1 MADAYGYIY
10 LVWGRYSM
18 GRYRQI
24 EEIVKLMNTPE
35 AIRNTSIIAHVDH
48 GKTTLSD
55 SLLAAAGI
63 ISEQTAGQRL
73 FLDSWEL
80 EQKRQM
86 TVFASNISLAHTYE
100 GKDYLINL
108 IDTPGH
114 IDFSGAVTRSL
125 RAVDGA
131 LVVVDAVE
139 GPMTQTETVLMQA
152 LRERVQPILFINKVD
167 RLIKELKL
175 TSEEIQR
182 KFAKIIVRINS
193 LIEKYAPPEHKKDWQ
208 VTVEDG
214 RVAFGSALHKW
225 GLNLPHMKTKN
236 VSFKDIV
243 DAYTGEPD
251 EIGRKVDALS
261 KKAPLYE
268 PILDMFCEHLPNPFQ
283 AQPYRQSQIWPG
295 DSSSSIG
302 KGMGKVDPGGPLL
315 MCITTIEVDPHSGV
329 VAIGRVFSGTVEKG
343 KTVQLVASHQKGAIQ
358 QVYMSMATDRVI
370 VEKIPA
376 GNIAALS
383 GLPSIH
389 VGETVAEG
397 GVETQPFEGLKYVS
411 DPVVTVAVEPEDVKD
426 LPLFDKVMH
435 KLTLEDPNLHFKINK
450 ESGEFLLSGMGE
462 LHLEVTAYRMQE
474 AALKVKISKPIV
486 IYRETIT
493 QDYQGPPIMGK
504 SPNKHNRLWVTLETL
519 PDEIIEA
526 IKAGK
531 ISEMQTRDER
541 QKILAK
547 QFGWKTDDARHV
559 IAIEGT
565 NILVNKIKGRQYVEE
580 VLDHVK
586 SGFREAVYTSVL
598 AKEPAYGL
606 KVNLEDIMIH
616 DDPVHRG
623 PAQILPMTWR
633 PIWCSF
639 LLSNPKLL
647 EPIISFEC
655 KVPNQFV
662 SSVIAIVQKRRGK
675 ILDMVTEE
683 DMVIVK
689 AEMPVAESF
698 GLADELRSSTQGR
711 AFWATQFSRW
721 APVPESMQADIIR
734 QIRERRG
741 LSATPP
747 RAEEFYEEA

>member
-1 MADAYGYIY
+1 
-10 LVWGRYSM
+10 M
-18 GRYRQI
+18 GRYKQI
-24 EEIVKLMNTPE
+24 EEIVRLMNNTE
-35 AIRNTSIIAHVDH
+35 IIRNTSIIAHVDH

-63 ISEQTAGQRL
+63 ISEQTAGQKL

-86 TVFASNISLAHTYE
+86 TVFASNISMVHTYK
-100 GKDYLINL
+100 GKEYLINL

-152 LRERVQPILFINKVD
+152 LRERVKPLLFINKVD
-167 RLIKELKL
+167 RLIKEIKL
-175 TSEEIQR
+175 TPEEIQR
-182 KFAKIIVRINS
+182 KFAKIIVRVNS

-208 VTVEDG
+208 VKVEDG

-225 GLNLPHMKTKN
+225 GLNLPHMKVKGVT
-236 VSFKDIV
+236 FKEII
-243 DAYTGEPD
+243 DAYTGEP
-251 EIGRKVDALS
+251 EEVGRKVEALS

-268 PILDMFCEHLPNPFQ
+268 PILDMFCEHLPSPLE

-295 DSSSSIG
+295 DPNSIVG
-302 KGMGKVDPGGPLL
+302 KAMAKVDPNGPLL

-329 VAIGRVFSGTVEKG
+329 VAIGRVFSGTVERG
-343 KTVQLVASHQKGAIQ
+343 KTISLVTSRQKGTIQ
-358 QVYMSMATDRVI
+358 QVYMSMAADRVI
-370 VEKIPA
+370 VDKIPA

-383 GLPSIH
+383 GLPSVH
-389 VGETVAEG
+389 VGETIAEE

-411 DPVVTVAVEPEDVKD
+411 DPVVTVAVEPEDIKD
-426 LPLFDKVMH
+426 LPLFDKVIH
-435 KLTLEDPNLHFKINK
+435 KLTLEDPNLHFVINK
-450 ESGEFLLSGMGE
+450 ESGEYLLSGMGE

-474 AALKVKISKPIV
+474 AGLKVKISKPLV
-486 IYRETIT
+486 IYRETISR
-493 QDYQGPPIMGK
+493 DYRGPPIMGK
-504 SPNKHNRLWVTLETL
+504 SPNKHNRLWVTLEKL
-519 PDEIIEA
+519 SDEVIEA
-526 IKAGK
+526 IKMGR

-541 QKILAK
+541 QKILTK
-547 QFGWKTDDARHV
+547 EFGWTTEDARNV

-565 NILVNKIKGRQYVEE
+565 NVLVNRIKGRQYVEE
-580 VLDHVK
+580 IIDHVK
-586 SGFREAVYTSVL
+586 SGFREAVHTSVL
-598 AKEPAYGL
+598 TKEPAYGL
-606 KVNLEDIMIH
+606 KVNLEDILVH
-616 DDPVHRG
+616 EDPVHRG

-633 PIWCSF
+633 PIWCCF
-639 LLSNPKLL
+639 LLSDPKLL

-655 KVPNQFV
+655 KVPNEFV

-675 ILDMVTEE
+675 ILDMINEE
-683 DMVIVK
+683 DMIIVK

-721 APVPESMQADIIR
+721 APVPESMQADVIR

-741 LSATPP
+741 LSPTPP
-747 RAEEFYEEA
+747 KAEEFYEEE

>member
-1 MADAYGYIY
+1 MA
-10 LVWGRYSM
+10 
-18 GRYRQI
+18 RYRQV
-24 EEIVKLMNTPE
+24 EEIVKLLDNPE
-35 AIRNTSIIAHVDH
+35 IIRNTSIIAHVDH

-63 ISEQTAGQRL
+63 ISEQTAGQKL

-86 TVFASNISLAHTYE
+86 TVFASNISLVHNYN

-152 LRERVQPILFINKVD
+152 LRERVRPILFINKVD
-167 RLIKELKL
+167 RLIKEIKL
-175 TSEEIQR
+175 TPEEIQR
-182 KFAKIIVRINS
+182 KFAKIIVRVNT
-193 LIEKYAPPEHKKDWQ
+193 LIEKYAPSEHKKDWQ
-208 VTVEDG
+208 VKVEDG

-225 GLNLPHMKTKN
+225 GLNLPHMKAKGVTFN
-236 VSFKDIV
+236 DIV
-243 DAYTGEPD
+243 DAYTGEP
-251 EIGRKVDALS
+251 EEVGQKVDDLS

-268 PILDMFCEHLPNPFQ
+268 PILDMFCEHLPNPWD

-295 DSSSSIG
+295 ESDSSVG
-302 KGMGKVDPGGPLL
+302 RGMAKVDPNGPLL

-329 VAIGRVFSGTVEKG
+329 VAIGRIFSGSVEKG
-343 KTVQLVASHQKGAIQ
+343 KTVQLVTSHQKGTIQ

-370 VEKIPA
+370 VDKIPA

-383 GLPSIH
+383 GLPSLH
-389 VGETVAEG
+389 VGETLAED
-397 GVETQPFEGLKYVS
+397 GVETQSFEGLKYVS
-411 DPVVTVAVEPEDVKD
+411 DPVVTVAVEPEDIKD
-426 LPLFDKVMH
+426 LPLFDKVIR
-435 KLTLEDPNLHFKINK
+435 KLTTEDPNLHFTMNK

-462 LHLEVTAYRMQE
+462 LHLEITAYRMQE
-474 AALKVKISKPIV
+474 AGLKVRISEPIV
-486 IYRETIT
+486 IYRETISH
-493 QDYQGPPIMGK
+493 DYKGPAVMGK
-504 SPNKHNRLWVTLETL
+504 SPNKHSKLWVTLEKL
-519 PDEIIEA
+519 PDDVIETV
-526 IKAGK
+526 KMGK

-541 QKILAK
+541 QKTLKKI
-547 QFGWKTDDARHV
+547 GWATDDARNV
-559 IAIEGT
+559 IAIEET
-565 NILVNKIKGRQYVEE
+565 NILVNRIKGRQYVEE

-606 KVNLEDIMIH
+606 KVNLEDITVH
-616 DDPVHRG
+616 EDPVHRG

-633 PIWCSF
+633 PIWCCF
-639 LLSNPKLL
+639 LLSDPKLL
-647 EPIISFEC
+647 EPILSFEC
-655 KVPNQFV
+655 KVPNDFV
-662 SSVIAIVQKRRGK
+662 SPVIAIVQKRRGK
-675 ILDMVTEE
+675 ILDMTNEE
-683 DMVIVK
+683 DMVVVK
-689 AEMPVAESF
+689 AEMPVSESF
-698 GLADELRSSTQGR
+698 GIADELRSSTQGR

-721 APVPESMQADIIR
+721 APVPEQMQADTIS

-741 LSATPP
+741 LSPTPP
-747 RAEEFYEEA
+747 KAEDFYEAE

>member
-1 MADAYGYIY
+1 
-10 LVWGRYSM
+10 M
-18 GRYRQI
+18 GRYRQV
-24 EEIVKLMNTPE
+24 EEIIKLMNTPE
-35 AIRNTSIIAHVDH
+35 RIRNTSIIAHVDH

-63 ISEQTAGQRL
+63 ISEQVAGQKL

-86 TVFASNISLAHTYE
+86 TVFASNISLAHEYKGVE
-100 GKDYLINL
+100 YLINL

-152 LRERVQPILFINKVD
+152 LRERVKPILFINKVD

-175 TSEEIQR
+175 TPEEIQK
-182 KFAKIIVRINS
+182 KFAKIIVRINNI
-193 LIEKYAPPEHKKDWQ
+193 IEKYAPPEHKKDWQ
-208 VTVEDG
+208 VKVEDG

-225 GLNLPHMKTKN
+225 GLNLPHMKAKGIT
-236 VSFKDIV
+236 FKDII
-243 DAYTGEPD
+243 DAYTGEPED
-251 EIGRKVDALS
+251 IGRKVDALS

-268 PILDMFCEHLPNPFQ
+268 PILDMFCEHLPNPLQ
-283 AQPYRQSQIWPG
+283 AQPYRQGQIWPG
-295 DSSSSIG
+295 DPNSPVG
-302 KGMGKVDPGGPLL
+302 KAMANVDPNGPLL
-315 MCITTIEVDPHSGV
+315 MCVTTIEVDPHSGV
-329 VAIGRVFSGTVEKG
+329 VAIGRVFSGTVERG
-343 KTVQLVASHQKGAIQ
+343 KTVRLVTSRQKGTIQ
-358 QVYMSMATDRVI
+358 QVYMSMAADRVI
-370 VEKIPA
+370 VERIPA

-383 GLPSIH
+383 GLPSLH
-389 VGETVAEG
+389 VGETIAEE

-426 LPLFDKVMH
+426 LPLFDKVIH
-435 KLTLEDPNLHFKINK
+435 KITLEDPNLHFKIDK
-450 ESGEFLLSGMGE
+450 ESGQYLLSGMGE

-474 AALKVKISKPIV
+474 AGLKVKISKPIV
-486 IYRETIT
+486 IYRETISRS
-493 QDYQGPPIMGK
+493 YKGPPIMGK
-504 SPNKHNRLWVTLETL
+504 SPNKHNKLWVTVEKLS
-519 PDEIIEA
+519 DELIEA
-526 IKAGK
+526 IKAGR

-541 QKILAK
+541 QKILTK
-547 QFGWKTDDARHV
+547 EFGWTTEDARNV

-565 NILVNKIKGRQYVEE
+565 NVLVNRIKGRQYVEE

-586 SGFREAVYTSVL
+586 SGFREAVYSCVL

-606 KVNLEDIMIH
+606 KVNLEDILIH
-616 DDPVHRG
+616 EDPVHRG

-633 PIWCSF
+633 PIWCAF
-639 LLSNPKLL
+639 LLSEPKLL
-647 EPIISFEC
+647 EPIMSFEC
-655 KVPNQFV
+655 KVPNEFV
-662 SSVIAIVQKRRGK
+662 SPVISLVQKRRGR
-675 ILDMVTEE
+675 ILDMVNEE

-689 AEMPVAESF
+689 AELPVAESF
-698 GLADELRSSTQGR
+698 GIADELRSSTQGR

-721 APVPESMQADIIR
+721 APVPESMQADVIR

-741 LSATPP
+741 LSPTPP
-747 RAEEFYEEA
+747 KAEEFYEEE

>member
-1 MADAYGYIY
+1 
-10 LVWGRYSM
+10 M

-24 EEIVKLMNTPE
+24 EEIVKLMNNPE
-35 AIRNTSIIAHVDH
+35 VIRNTSIIAHVDH

-63 ISEQTAGQRL
+63 ISEQTAGQKL

-86 TVFASNISLAHTYE
+86 TVFASNISMVHTYK
-100 GKDYLINL
+100 GKEHLINL

-152 LRERVQPILFINKVD
+152 LRERVKPILFINKVD
-167 RLIKELKL
+167 RLIKEIKL
-175 TSEEIQR
+175 TPEEIQR

-208 VTVEDG
+208 VKVEDG

-225 GLNLPHMKTKN
+225 GLNLPHMKAKGVT
-236 VSFKDIV
+236 FQEII
-243 DAYTGEPD
+243 DAYSGEPE
-251 EIGRKVDALS
+251 EIAKKVDALS

-268 PILDMFCEHLPNPFQ
+268 PILDMFCEHLPNPLE
-283 AQPYRQSQIWPG
+283 AQPYRQTQIWPG
-295 DSSSSIG
+295 DVNSPVG
-302 KGMGKVDPGGPLL
+302 RAMAKVDPNGPLL

-343 KTVQLVASHQKGAIQ
+343 KVVRLINSRQKGTIQ
-358 QVYMSMATDRVI
+358 QVYMSMAADRVI
-370 VEKIPA
+370 VDKIPA

-389 VGETVAEG
+389 VGETVAEE

-411 DPVVTVAVEPEDVKD
+411 DPVVTVAVEPEDIKD

-435 KLTLEDPNLHFKINK
+435 KLTLEDPNLHFTINK
-450 ESGEFLLSGMGE
+450 ESGEYLLSGMGE

-474 AALKVKISKPIV
+474 AGLKVKISKPIV
-486 IYRETIT
+486 IYRETISH
-493 QDYQGPPIMGK
+493 DYKGPPIMGK
-504 SPNKHNRLWVTLETL
+504 SPNKHNRLWVTLEKL
-519 PDEIIEA
+519 SDDVIEA
-526 IKAGK
+526 IRTGK

-541 QKILAK
+541 QKILTK
-547 QFGWKTDDARHV
+547 EFGWSTDDARNV

-565 NILVNKIKGRQYVEE
+565 NVLVNRIKGRQYVEE
-580 VLDHVK
+580 VIDHVK
-586 SGFREAVYTSVL
+586 SGFREAVHTCVL

-616 DDPVHRG
+616 EDPVHRG

-633 PIWCSF
+633 PIWCAF
-639 LLSNPKLL
+639 LLSDPKLL
-647 EPIISFEC
+647 EPLLNFEC
-655 KVPNQFV
+655 KVPNEFV
-662 SSVIAIVQKRRGK
+662 SSVIAIVQKRRGR
-675 ILDMVTEE
+675 IVDMVNEE
-683 DMVIVK
+683 DMVVVK

-721 APVPESMQADIIR
+721 APVPESMQAEIIR

-741 LSATPP
+741 LSPTPP
-747 RAEEFYEEA
+747 KAEEFYEEA

>member
-1 MADAYGYIY
+1 
-10 LVWGRYSM
+10 M

-24 EEIVKLMNTPE
+24 EDIVKLMNNPE
-35 AIRNTSIIAHVDH
+35 IIRNTSIIAHVDH

-63 ISEQTAGQRL
+63 ISEQRAGQQL
-73 FLDSWEL
+73 YLDSWEL

-86 TVFASNISLAHTYE
+86 TVFASNISMVHTYN
-100 GKDYLINL
+100 GKEHLINL

-152 LRERVQPILFINKVD
+152 LRERVKPILYINKVD
-167 RLIKELKL
+167 RLIKEIKL
-175 TSEEIQR
+175 TPEEIQR

-208 VTVEDG
+208 VKVEDG

-225 GLNLPHMKTKN
+225 GLNLPHMKARGIT
-236 VSFKDIV
+236 FQEII
-243 DAYTGEPD
+243 DAYTGEPE
-251 EIGRKVDALS
+251 EIAKKVDALS

-268 PILDMFCEHLPNPFQ
+268 PILDMFCEHLPNPLD

-295 DSSSSIG
+295 DLNSPVG
-302 KGMGKVDPGGPLL
+302 KAMAKVDPTGPLL

-329 VAIGRVFSGTVEKG
+329 IAIGRVFSGTVKKG
-343 KTVQLVASHQKGAIQ
+343 KTVSLINSRQKGTIQ
-358 QVYMSMATDRVI
+358 QVYMSMAADRVI
-370 VEKIPA
+370 VDEIPA

-389 VGETVAEG
+389 VGETVAEE

-426 LPLFDKVMH
+426 LPLFDKVIH
-435 KLTLEDPNLHFKINK
+435 KLTLEDPNLHFVINK
-450 ESGEFLLSGMGE
+450 ESGEYLLSGMGE

-474 AALKVKISKPIV
+474 AGLKVKISKPIV
-486 IYRETIT
+486 IYRETISH
-493 QDYQGPPIMGK
+493 DYKGPPIMGK
-504 SPNKHNRLWVTLETL
+504 SPNKHNRLWVTIEKL
-519 PDEIIEA
+519 PEEVIEA
-526 IKAGK
+526 IRTGK
-531 ISEMQTRDER
+531 INEMQTRDER
-541 QKILAK
+541 AKILR
-547 QFGWKTDDARHV
+547 QFGWSTEDARNV

-565 NILVNKIKGRQYVEE
+565 NILVNRIKGRQYVEE
-580 VLDHVK
+580 IIDHVK

-606 KVNLEDIMIH
+606 KVNLEDILVH
-616 DDPVHRG
+616 EDPVHRG

-633 PIWCSF
+633 PIWCCF
-639 LLSNPKLL
+639 LLSDPKLL
-647 EPIISFEC
+647 EPILNFEC

-662 SSVIAIVQKRRGK
+662 SNVIAIVQKRRGK
-675 ILDMVTEE
+675 ILDMINEE

-721 APVPESMQADIIR
+721 APVPESMQAEIIA
-734 QIRERRG
+734 QIRKRRG
-741 LSATPP
+741 LSPTPP